1 MKEGKGRNRIDEA
14 QVKLLAEIVDLARGN
29 GF

>member
-1 MKEGKGRNRIDEA
+1 MKEGKRNRIDEA